1 MKKRK
6 IYLIIVGFIIII
18 LFCTLFKNL
27 YDNRNISIRNSKYL
41 WTIHDNYL
49 ENIKNNL
56 EEISSP
62 NEYFEWWELRDFD
75 IDDEYYKQFLNSL
88 LADLRMHYLY
98 STDYK
103 MMYDSLKTLYNTRK
117 KDTIPIKEFKNIG
130 VYITIDDFSKY
141 NGLWISKDDEK
152 REEILK
158 KLQSISS
165 VTTSELFIKEN
176 KTYDDMLLMKVID
189 TSYCSSLSDFLR
201 AEYYRLK

>member
-75 IDDEYYKQFLNSL
+75 IDDEYYKQFLNNL

-103 MMYDSLKTLYNTRK
+103 MMYDSLKTFYNTRK

-152 REEILK
+152 REEILE

>member
-75 IDDEYYKQFLNSL
+75 IDDEYYKQFLNNL

-103 MMYDSLKTLYNTRK
+103 MMYDSLKTFYNTRK
-117 KDTIPIKEFKNIG
+117 KDTIPIKELKNIG

-152 REEILK
+152 REEILE

>member
-56 EEISSP
+56 EGISSP

-75 IDDEYYKQFLNSL
+75 IDDEYYKQFLNNL

-103 MMYDSLKTLYNTRK
+103 MMYDSLKTFYNTRK
-117 KDTIPIKEFKNIG
+117 KDTIPIKELKNIG

>member
-6 IYLIIVGFIIII
+6 NYLIIVGFIIII

-75 IDDEYYKQFLNSL
+75 IDDEYYKQFLNNL

-103 MMYDSLKTLYNTRK
+103 MMYDSLKTFYNTRK
-117 KDTIPIKEFKNIG
+117 KDTIPIKELKNIG

-152 REEILK
+152 REEILE

>member
-75 IDDEYYKQFLNSL
+75 IDDEYYKQFLNNL

-103 MMYDSLKTLYNTRK
+103 MMYDSLKTFYNTRK
-117 KDTIPIKEFKNIG
+117 KDTIPIKELKNIG